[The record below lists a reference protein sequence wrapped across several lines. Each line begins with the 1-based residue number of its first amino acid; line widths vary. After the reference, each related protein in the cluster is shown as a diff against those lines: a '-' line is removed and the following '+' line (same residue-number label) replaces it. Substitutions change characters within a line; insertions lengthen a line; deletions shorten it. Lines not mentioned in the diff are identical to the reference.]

1 MKKEKIKPS
10 KKKILTYY
18 LIMAACLLVAAAVTV
33 GVVFGVKKP
42 NNPGQIENP
51 PADENQPK
59 PDNPDDGNDGPTVD
73 TTTSYVFIVPVSNGD
88 LGQTNVF
95 CYDKTLD
102 RYAEHKGMDF
112 SAKAGTDVLAA
123 VDGTVVSIFTKD
135 QLYGAVIT
143 IQHDNGMKTVYKYI
157 DPVET
162 LKVGATVNRGDVIA
176 TVAAATGAENM
187 EGDHLHFEVYENGE
201 QIDPDLKLNIISK

>member
-42 NNPGQIENP
+42 GGTIEKP
-51 PADENQPK
+51 PV
-59 PDNPDDGNDGPTVD
+59 DNPDDKPGEPDDKPDKPVD
-73 TTTSYVFIVPVSNGD
+73 NTTSYIFIVPIKNGN
-88 LGQTNVF
+88 LAQANVF

-102 RYAEHKGMDF
+102 RYATHKGMDF
-112 SAKAGTDVLAA
+112 SAEAGAEVLAA
-123 VDGTVVSIFTKD
+123 VDGTVVSIFKND

-143 IQHDNGMKTVYKYI
+143 IKHDNGMQTVYKYI

-162 LKVGATVNRGDVIA
+162 LKVGDKVNRGDVIA
-176 TVAAATGAENM
+176 TVAKATGAENK
-187 EGDHLHFEVYENGE
+187 EGDHLHFEVYENGS
-201 QIDPDLKLNIISK
+201 QIDPDEKLNITSK

>member
-42 NNPGQIENP
+42 DSTINKPPVTTPDDNN
-51 PADENQPK
+51 
-59 PDNPDDGNDGPTVD
+59 PDNPDDNKPDKPVD
-73 TTTSYVFIVPVSNGD
+73 STTSYVFIVPVKNGN
-88 LGQTNVF
+88 LAQANVF

-102 RYAEHKGMDF
+102 RYATHKGMDF
-112 SAKAGTDVLAA
+112 AAEAGTEVLAA

-143 IQHDNGMKTVYKYI
+143 VKHDNCMQTVYKYI

-162 LKVGATVNRGDVIA
+162 LKVGDKVNRGDVIA
-176 TVAAATGAENM
+176 KVAKATGAENK

-201 QIDPDLKLNIISK
+201 QIDPDVKLNIISK